1 MERRRA
7 SDARDVHIPASGMS
21 AARTLL
27 DVHAHNIANVST
39 EGFAAQRA
47 ELRSVDPQGG
57 VAVSAVSPAAPD
69 LAADV
74 AGLVLAE
81 AMYGANARMLA
92 SLVETQRTLVD
103 VRA

>member
-1 MERRRA
+1 MPPRA
-7 SDARDVHIPASGMS
+7 APDGLVVQISASGMS

-27 DVHAHNIANVST
+27 DTHAHTIANVS
-39 EGFAAQRA
+39 A
-47 ELRSVDPQGG
+47 EDV
-57 VAVSAVSPAAPD
+57 VAAPD
-69 LAADV
+69 IAGAV

-92 SLVETQRTLVD
+92 SLVETQRTLLD